1 MHYLGRFLDRV
12 EEIALIVLL
21 ALITV
26 IAFADV
32 VVRNLGIPLSR
43 VQDLVP
49 NLFVWVTWIG
59 IPYAIRKRE
68 HFRVR
73 VLPESVVKDLA
84 GALEWIAAVVGLG
97 FFCVVGVYAAKVVV
111 LDLKL
116 GNTTSLGYPAVFL
129 DSAILVGAVL
139 SAVRILQGVLGPA
152 ASVATEGEP

>member
-1 MHYLGRFLDRV
+1 MHHLGRLLDRV
-12 EEIALIVLL
+12 EEVALIVLL

-32 VVRNLGIPLSR
+32 VVRNLGVPLSR

-49 NLFVWVTWIG
+49 NLFVWVTWLG

-73 VLPESVVKDLA
+73 VLPESVVKEMA

-97 FFCVVGVYAAKVVV
+97 FFCVAGVYAAKVVA
-111 LDLKL
+111 LDIRL

-129 DSAILVGAVL
+129 DSAVLVGCVL
-139 SAVRILQGVLGPA
+139 AIIRILQGVLGPS
-152 ASVATEGEP
+152 ASTATEGES